1 MINLTTITGRSTA
14 APVQA
19 RIWIEIIALV
29 STMAC
34 VLALVI
40 ATLGAFAGAASGATE
55 PGQAGS
61 SASIGPHTYNGMI
74 TDAHCGAKHSA
85 AIGKAAADCV
95 RVCVHGGEQFALID
109 GEAIYLLDG
118 DLVALKK
125 VAGERVRIVGTLS
138 GNKISVAS
146 VRPESQAGS

>member
-1 MINLTTITGRSTA
+1 
-14 APVQA
+14 
-19 RIWIEIIALV
+19 
-29 STMAC
+29 
-34 VLALVI
+34 
-40 ATLGAFAGAASGATE
+40 
-55 PGQAGS
+55 
-61 SASIGPHTYNGMI
+61 MI